1 MGKSIYSP
9 LIQLYL
15 TKLYQSANVSA
26 VMELNY
32 V

>member
-1 MGKSIYSP
+1 MGKSIYSR

-15 TKLYQSANVSA
+15 TKLIQSANVSA

-32 V
+32 I